1 MLGKKCQFQKH
12 VFFANWAI
20 LSKKKLRNEKFF
32 HKIFCLP
39 ELVWSRGP
47 LRNSVLRVSEVQ
59 GSMPLRGSSFLNLV
73 WVIET
78 GCEINW
84 HFEFI
89 YKVCSTH
96 STLGK
101 ATAPASTS
109 QHQATAPGTSTRQQ
123 HQHQAAA
130 PPPPRSNSKHC
141 RTYLCFHSE
150 TDSSNNCGYVV
161 LNQRLRLRK
170 GVKDTLRN
178 SHHQVASKLGP
189 RPT

>member
-1 MLGKKCQFQKH
+1 M
-12 VFFANWAI
+12 FFLRIERFWV
-20 LSKKKLRNEKFF
+20 KKKLRKKKFF

-39 ELVWSRGP
+39 ELVWSGGP
-47 LRNSVLRVSEVQ
+47 LRNSLLRVSEVQ

-73 WVIET
+73 WLIET

-109 QHQATAPGTSTRQQ
+109 QHQWAPRSTRQQ
-123 HQHQAAA
+123 HQAAA
-130 PPPPRSNSKHC
+130 PGTRQQQHHHHHAAIQSIAERTCVSTPRLIPATTVDMLS
-141 RTYLCFHSE
+141 
-150 TDSSNNCGYVV
+150 
-161 LNQRLRLRK
+161 
-170 GVKDTLRN
+170 
-178 SHHQVASKLGP
+178 
-189 RPT
+189 

>member
-109 QHQATAPGTSTRQQ
+109 QHQAAAPRSTTQQ
-123 HQHQAAA
+123 HQA
-130 PPPPRSNSKHC
+130 PGSSSSTTTTQQFKALQNVLVFPLRDWFQQQLWICCPKPKAKAEKGCQGYPEEQPSSGRLKT
-141 RTYLCFHSE
+141 RT
-150 TDSSNNCGYVV
+150 
-161 LNQRLRLRK
+161 
-170 GVKDTLRN
+170 
-178 SHHQVASKLGP
+178 
-189 RPT
+189 

>member
-1 MLGKKCQFQKH
+1 M
-12 VFFANWAI
+12 FFLRIERFWV
-20 LSKKKLRNEKFF
+20 KKKLRKKKFF

-39 ELVWSRGP
+39 ELVWSGGP
-47 LRNSVLRVSEVQ
+47 LRNSLLRVSEVQ

-73 WVIET
+73 WLIET

-109 QHQATAPGTSTRQQ
+109 QHQWAPCSSTR
-123 HQHQAAA
+123 HQAAA
-130 PPPPRSNSKHC
+130 PPPPPLRSNSKHC

>member
-1 MLGKKCQFQKH
+1 MTTRPWGSPGGGWYTKKLNATSLREKFSKCRMLGKKCQFQKH

-20 LSKKKLRNEKFF
+20 LSKKKLRKKTFF

-39 ELVWSRGP
+39 ELVWSGGP
-47 LRNSVLRVSEVQ
+47 LRNSLLRVSEVQ
-59 GSMPLRGSSFLNLV
+59 GSVPLRGSSFLNLV
-73 WVIET
+73 WLIET

-109 QHQATAPGTSTRQQ
+109 QHQWPPRSSTRQQ
-123 HQHQAAA
+123 QHHHHHHYHAAIQSIA
-130 PPPPRSNSKHC
+130 ERTCVSTPRLIPATTVDMLS
-141 RTYLCFHSE
+141 
-150 TDSSNNCGYVV
+150 
-161 LNQRLRLRK
+161 
-170 GVKDTLRN
+170 
-178 SHHQVASKLGP
+178 
-189 RPT
+189 